1 MLPAMKLDFNH
12 AMVYVSDV
20 AQAKRFYADL
30 LGFRVIEEAE
40 GFYARLRSPGSTT
53 TLALHKREPGVSGMR
68 LYFEVPRLDDF
79 CAQLAKQGV
88 KFDKVPEDMP
98 WGWRH
103 AYLRDPDGHE
113 ISLYLAG
120 AKRLRSSIPRNSRPA
135 KKQKPRRQ
143 TKR

>member
-1 MLPAMKLDFNH
+1 MKLDFNH

-20 AQAKRFYADL
+20 AEARRFYVER
-30 LGFRVIEEAE
+30 LGFRVVEEAE

-53 TLALHKREPGVSGMR
+53 TVALHKREPGVSGIR
-68 LYFEVPRLDDF
+68 LYFEAPNLDAF
-79 CAQLAKQGV
+79 CARLAKQGV
-88 KFDKVPEDMP
+88 RFDKEPQDMP

-120 AKRLRSSIPRNSRPA
+120 RKRLQTSRPRTSRPA
-135 KKQKPRRQ
+135 KTRKPKRP
-143 TKR
+143 TKVR